1 MSEGPGCSSRLT
13 LEEEH
18 SWFPEGEGV
27 GEGTSHLTCGGAGAQ
42 VRGSEV
48 GSPTLHFADPCACAH
63 VALSPL
69 LSCLT
74 PRHYLS
80 VCAYL
85 LFLSSSPTNPSSAA
99 LHQVYPQT
107 PRTFLQ
113 GSSSGLR
120 PLTSQSLLQRNV
132 LNAYFIDGAG
142 GEKACDS
149 GLAQEVLREGRRE
162 GSSGG

>member
-48 GSPTLHFADPCACAH
+48 GSPTLCLCSCGL
-63 VALSPL
+63 VAPSQLPDTQTL
-69 LSCLT
+69 
-74 PRHYLS
+74 PP
-80 VCAYL
+80 VGAYL
-85 LFLSSSPTNPSSAA
+85 LFPTSSPTNPSSAP
-99 LHQVYPQT
+99 LHQLYPQT

-142 GEKACDS
+142 GKKACDS